1 MEENKES
8 VIGVIEKLALVTDGL
23 QNIFPDGK
31 VICVYELNEED
42 YKSVQKHFR
51 QIDHFHNK
59 FSVDISGLEH
69 VFINESVMSEV
80 TEEKPQEKTDE
91 PKKEKSTSLV
101 GKMSSWFERGGGSVE

>member
-1 MEENKES
+1 MEENQEGTTS
-8 VIGVIEKLALVTDGL
+8 IIENLALITDAM
-23 QNIFPDGK
+23 QTVFPNGK
-31 VICVYELNEED
+31 MICVYELNDED

-51 QIDHFHNK
+51 KIDHFHNK

-69 VFINESVMSEV
+69 VFINESVMGEV

-91 PKKEKSTSLV
+91 PKKEKPTSLV